1 MKVAIAAFD
10 CDGTLIRGDATLRF
24 LLLLRGPLGLIKDL
38 WSLKPL
44 ILLYAIKGCNAGE
57 FKQKL
62 MNKSLQSTSII
73 KRELILLEKLP
84 YLLKQLLRTEAIK
97 RLEWHKRQG
106 HRCLIITASPEPLI
120 TSLAK
125 DLNVELI
132 ATGSNNPLDI
142 RVGNDFLLTTP
153 NCKGPEKLVRLKK
166 YLGYMPSP
174 EELEAYGDSS
184 GDRELLK
191 ASKYPHFRNFKAKP
205 TSYCENKIDRWLI
218 PLLAITILLIGL
230 NKLNYLD
237 LNHKMS
243 LQSSIS
249 ILLYWLPV
257 FYGLLSVSYLGRY
270 LRWRFLLGS
279 MSIGGWNIN
288 DALEWFR
295 GFALTATPAKI
306 GELSRVKQ
314 LNDQLG
320 YPKEAILSVF
330 FAERFFDVGAVFIWI
345 SLLLPQLIYSKIEQ
359 ISQQSII
366 TSLIILFFLFLV
378 LTIQWLVK
386 KKNRNW
392 DFLKK
397 HLLKKDIIQTSLLSL
412 VVSVAFWGCEA
423 MILWLLVNILSP
435 MAITKGTAI
444 CIFLLSGTA
453 GIASGIPGGIGVN
466 ETATTLMLQQEGIET
481 STAIAIAVLRRLL
494 TVWSITGLSV
504 FCSLPIGRIMRP
516 TLENKK

>member
-1 MKVAIAAFD
+1 
-10 CDGTLIRGDATLRF
+10 
-24 LLLLRGPLGLIKDL
+24 
-38 WSLKPL
+38 
-44 ILLYAIKGCNAGE
+44 
-57 FKQKL
+57 
-62 MNKSLQSTSII
+62 
-73 KRELILLEKLP
+73 
-84 YLLKQLLRTEAIK
+84 
-97 RLEWHKRQG
+97 
-106 HRCLIITASPEPLI
+106 
-120 TSLAK
+120 
-125 DLNVELI
+125 
-132 ATGSNNPLDI
+132 
-142 RVGNDFLLTTP
+142 
-153 NCKGPEKLVRLKK
+153 
-166 YLGYMPSP
+166 
-174 EELEAYGDSS
+174 
-184 GDRELLK
+184 
-191 ASKYPHFRNFKAKP
+191 
-205 TSYCENKIDRWLI
+205 
-218 PLLAITILLIGL
+218 
-230 NKLNYLD
+230 
-237 LNHKMS
+237 
-243 LQSSIS
+243 
-249 ILLYWLPV
+249 
-257 FYGLLSVSYLGRY
+257 
-270 LRWRFLLGS
+270 
-279 MSIGGWNIN
+279 
-288 DALEWFR
+288 
-295 GFALTATPAKI
+295 
-306 GELSRVKQ
+306 
-314 LNDQLG
+314 
-320 YPKEAILSVF
+320 PKEAILSVF